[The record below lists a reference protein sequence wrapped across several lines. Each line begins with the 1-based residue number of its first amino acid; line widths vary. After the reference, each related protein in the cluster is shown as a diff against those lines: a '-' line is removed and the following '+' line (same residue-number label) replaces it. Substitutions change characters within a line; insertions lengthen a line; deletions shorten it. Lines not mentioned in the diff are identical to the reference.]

1 MITKSASKLLGKG
14 FYDFP
19 LAARL
24 IGVETR
30 KLKRWIGESKNA
42 EAVFASVSPIEGTV
56 TFMELME
63 LMFVGMFRREGVPLQ
78 TIREAVQAAA
88 KRFNTQHPFSVK
100 RFDTDG
106 KTIFAT
112 LIKSETE
119 KEIVEDLAKGQLVF
133 ETIIKPFFRKIE
145 YQGTGVDDALRYWPL
160 ERSGRVVLDPMR
172 KLGQPIDA
180 ASGVPTAALADAVV
194 ATGTDDVRMV
204 AKWFDVPVEAV
215 ISAVEFE
222 KTLAS

>member
-1 MITKSASKLLGKG
+1 MVSKSVSNLIGKG
-14 FYDFP
+14 FYDYP
-19 LAARL
+19 QAARL
-24 IGVETR
+24 VGVETR
-30 KLKRWIGESKNA
+30 KLKRWLGEANNS
-42 EAVFASVSPIEGTV
+42 ESIFLRESPIEGTV

-78 TIREAVQAAA
+78 TIRKAAQAAA
-88 KRFNTQHPFSVK
+88 RRFETSHPFSVK

-112 LIKSETE
+112 LMKSEAE

-145 YQGTGVDDALRYWPL
+145 YQRTGVDDALRYWPL
-160 ERSGRVVLDPMR
+160 NRSGRVVLDPLR
-172 KLGQPIDA
+172 KFGQPIDA
-180 ASGVPTAALADAVV
+180 ASGVPTAALADAVI
-194 ATGTDDVRMV
+194 ATGTDDVAIV

-222 KTLAS
+222 KSLAF